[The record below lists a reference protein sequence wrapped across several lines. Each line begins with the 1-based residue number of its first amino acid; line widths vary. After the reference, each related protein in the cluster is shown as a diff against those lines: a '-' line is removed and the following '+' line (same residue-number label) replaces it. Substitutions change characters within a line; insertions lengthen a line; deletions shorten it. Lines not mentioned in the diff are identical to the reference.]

1 MYFLSAVAS
10 GCTFCCFSIL
20 VIRTF
25 LFLILLRKRWKS
37 CQLQPAACPLIQGS
51 TGKERKKKRRRR
63 KKRGKRAP
71 FSGSVVK
78 PDKLLFRNFG
88 IVISVRHKV
97 LGHCYKKQPQL
108 TWLGH
113 VIHSKEHKSSSSG
126 RHLHGRTFLLSHF
139 ESLLYISGTK
149 VCSTHFLLYLRR
161 NIATLVLQFF
171 VSRSVMQPFH
181 CMLLSTCF

>member
-139 ESLLYISGTK
+139 ESLLSEIPVYQEPKFVQPIFFFISEET
-149 VCSTHFLLYLRR
+149 SLRQFYNFLYH
-161 NIATLVLQFF
+161 VPSC
-171 VSRSVMQPFH
+171 SRSIA
-181 CMLLSTCF
+181 CF